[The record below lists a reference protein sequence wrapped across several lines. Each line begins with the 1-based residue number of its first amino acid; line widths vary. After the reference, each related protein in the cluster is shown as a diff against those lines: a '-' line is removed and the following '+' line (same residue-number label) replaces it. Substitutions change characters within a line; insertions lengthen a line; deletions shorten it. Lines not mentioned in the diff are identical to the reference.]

1 MKRYRYIAAVLVRP
15 VGAEGTFDAVQFPVV
30 LPDAMA
36 TSGQIF
42 DKWQDLAGDDFE
54 SNGILKINGEETMGV
69 GVDYQFQGEEV
80 SE

>member
-1 MKRYRYIAAVLVRP
+1 MKRYKYIAAVLVRP
-15 VGAEGTFDAVQFPVV
+15 VGADGTYDAVQFPIV

-36 TSGQIF
+36 TAGQVF

-54 SNGILKINGEETMGV
+54 SIGIRLINGEETMGV

-80 SE
+80 